1 MVVLSALMFLYA
13 VAYGQ
18 CPKTLANA
26 VVYEGAKNITLSCG
40 LAPSG
45 ERWTVRPT
53 SKLATE
59 FQITN
64 FTNSVFPTLTGLFG
78 YDQSGLLIRN
88 ATIDVNGSPLSTAG
102 VYYVNFVDG
111 TRAAVKLVVI
121 RK

>member
-1 MVVLSALMFLYA
+1 MAEIV
-13 VAYGQ
+13 
-18 CPKTLANA
+18 NA
-26 VVYEGAKNITLSCG
+26 VVYEGAKNISVSCR

-53 SKLATE
+53 SKVATE

-64 FTNSVFPTLTGLFG
+64 NTNSVNPTLAGLYG
-78 YDQSGLLIRN
+78 YGQNGLLIRN